1 MKAVSMLKLGLVLA
15 AFSTA
20 ACVVLALVYTAT
32 VDVIARRAE
41 ANLETTLKD
50 IFPEADGFTEITGTI
65 KSREDAIS
73 FSSEYEI
80 RRGDELLGAAIR
92 ASGPSFGGLITILVG
107 IGADGRISGAK
118 ILEHSDT
125 PGLGANASY
134 PGYFV
139 NKASGITFY
148 GQFAGKL
155 VSDPLEVDNDIVS
168 ITAATITSRA
178 VASVIKASGTAA
190 LAWLV
195 SQGDRLPEGT
205 VLSEGAAPQEEAVL
219 SKGMVQ

>member
-1 MKAVSMLKLGLVLA
+1 MKVIPILKLGLVLA

-41 ANLETTLKD
+41 ANLEATLKD

-65 KSREDAIS
+65 KSRESAIS
-73 FSSEYEI
+73 FGSEYAI

-139 NKASGITFY
+139 NKSSGVTFY
-148 GQFAGKL
+148 GQFTGKP
-155 VSDPLEVDNDIVS
+155 VTDPLEVNNDIVS

-178 VASVIKASGTAA
+178 VAVVIKAAGTAA
-190 LAWLV
+190 LDWLE
-195 SQGDRLPEGT
+195 SQGDLLPEG
-205 VLSEGAAPQEEAVL
+205 AVP
-219 SKGMVQ
+219 SKGAVQ